1 MGLTKRRDRY
11 YVEFRVVDDGKVLR
25 LAKERQGG
33 KLKRW
38 SVGCGNKE
46 AAQNYEA
53 KLRSDLNLGILKSAQ
68 HTDLL
73 TFRVLS
79 QRYLAQPEIQR
90 QTVYRWKEQMLTNR
104 YLPRYGDIPIQ
115 TITAAMLEQYREKQ
129 RVDGLA
135 VATRNRHLA
144 LLKHVFSFAVQEDWL
159 EKNPCKRV
167 KMEKENNARDRILT
181 ADEFDSLQAHS
192 SPHLRAINLVAYHTG
207 MRRGEILGLRWDR
220 VDFKTGF
227 VRLKAEDTKT
237 NEGRII
243 PMTPE
248 LTALL
253 RRKYKVRRLG
263 EDHVFLVG
271 GKPPRSTKTAFN
283 NACTRAGITGFRFH
297 DFRHTALSN
306 MRRAGID
313 HLTIMKMSGHK
324 TLEVFKRYNSFSE
337 ADLRESAKKLTLLL
351 TLAHSAKKDTLAKS
365 L

>member
-1 MGLTKRRDRY
+1 MGLTKRRDSY

-25 LAKERQGG
+25 LANERQGG

-38 SVGCGNKE
+38 SVGSGNKQ

-53 KLRSDLNLGILKSAQ
+53 KLRSELNLGILKSRKHA
-68 HTDLL
+68 DLL

-79 QRYLAQPEIQR
+79 QRYLARPAIQR
-90 QTVYRWKEQMLTNR
+90 QTVYRWKQQMLTSR
-104 YLPRYGDIPIQ
+104 YLPRYGDDPIHA
-115 TITAAMLEQYREKQ
+115 ITPAMLEKYREEQ
-129 RVDGLA
+129 RADGLA

-159 EKNPCKRV
+159 EKNPCKRL

-181 ADEFDSLQAHS
+181 AEEFDALQAHS
-192 SPHLRAINLVAYHTG
+192 SPHLQAVNLVAYNTG

-227 VRLKAEDTKT
+227 VRLRAEDTKT

-253 RRKYKVRRLG
+253 RRKYKVRRLH
-263 EDHVFLVG
+263 EDHVFLVA
-271 GKPPRSTKTAFN
+271 GKPLQSTKTAFN
-283 NACTRAGITGFRFH
+283 AACRRAGIEGFRFH

-324 TLEVFKRYNSFSE
+324 TMEVFKRYNSFSE
-337 ADLRESAKKLTLLL
+337 ADLQDSAKKLTLLL
-351 TLAHSAKKDTLAKS
+351 TLAHRPKCEPQANS